1 MHLGPNQLLLLYVCT
16 LLTGQQQQS
25 VHASVFPAVV
35 PRQVDTVQFFS
46 GSATK
51 LKFTALLQQP
61 RACGRAL
68 ALFDKSAVHPNSVSS
83 NNVMQ
88 LFVDV
93 KAPPSPPTR
102 TPVYPYTL
110 PSSLHAPSFLSA
122 TATWH
127 SFSSGSML
135 R

>member
-1 MHLGPNQLLLLYVCT
+1 MYVV
-16 LLTGQQQQS
+16 TGQQQQS

-93 KAPPSPPTR
+93 KAPPSL
-102 TPVYPYTL
+102 PYSRVCAPIPTL
-110 PSSLHAPSFLSA
+110 PPPSPFTYPPFSQLP
-122 TATWH
+122 TANYLAQLQ
-127 SFSSGSML
+127 L
-135 R
+135 RVNA

>member
-1 MHLGPNQLLLLYVCT
+1 MYVV
-16 LLTGQQQQS
+16 TGQQQQS

-51 LKFTALLQQP
+51 LKFTALLQQS

-93 KAPPSPPTR
+93 KAPPSPPYSHAR
-102 TPVYPYTL
+102 SPIHIALL
-110 PSSLHAPSFLSA
+110 PSRTLLSLSYCYLAQLQ
-122 TATWH
+122 
-127 SFSSGSML
+127 L
-135 R
+135 RVNA